1 MMTPVCPR
9 LLNLNNDFVL
19 LRFWAR
25 APEDLSAIEVIY
37 IIIIII
43 IVHSMYYLQYLI
55 WVNRHISLYKGPYK
69 CYVTQYG
76 MGGCQISWKKVLRRC
91 VINVTRWWWV
101 SIFQKKT
108 LRNRAISW
116 YSFCVGQD
124 ICRLFSIIEIILGNY
139 QQVWT
144 GQMQVL

>member
-43 IVHSMYYLQYLI
+43 INMCKTERSRNVVACKDRLHNVVLI
-55 WVNRHISLYKGPYK
+55 
-69 CYVTQYG
+69 
-76 MGGCQISWKKVLRRC
+76 
-91 VINVTRWWWV
+91 
-101 SIFQKKT
+101 
-108 LRNRAISW
+108 
-116 YSFCVGQD
+116 
-124 ICRLFSIIEIILGNY
+124 
-139 QQVWT
+139 
-144 GQMQVL
+144 

>member
-43 IVHSMYYLQYLI
+43 IIMSAPDV
-55 WVNRHISLYKGPYK
+55 
-69 CYVTQYG
+69 
-76 MGGCQISWKKVLRRC
+76 RC
-91 VINVTRWWWV
+91 VVM
-101 SIFQKKT
+101 
-108 LRNRAISW
+108 
-116 YSFCVGQD
+116 GQR
-124 ICRLFSIIEIILGNY
+124 I
-139 QQVWT
+139 T
-144 GQMQVL
+144 A